1 MMLLVEDYRKAS
13 QGNFNK
19 QGGRLG
25 KLRKSKKQPIIRGTS
40 SLF

>member
-13 QGNFNK
+13 QGNLNK

-25 KLRKSKKQPIIRGTS
+25 KLRKSNTQPIIRGKS
-40 SLF
+40 SVF